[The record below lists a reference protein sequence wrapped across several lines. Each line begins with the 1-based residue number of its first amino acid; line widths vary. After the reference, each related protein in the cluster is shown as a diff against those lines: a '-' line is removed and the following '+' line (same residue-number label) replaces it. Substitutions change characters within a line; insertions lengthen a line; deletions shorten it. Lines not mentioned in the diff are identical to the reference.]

1 MKKNKKEKAIKRL
14 TVGGLVLGLIG
25 WILAVITGK
34 KYNAE
39 RIKAFEYR
47 SKAIQ
52 YSGTLSRKAD
62 MICEDRWTLSCD
74 KQIVEDAK
82 EFYDNPNL

>member
-25 WILAVITGK
+25 WIVAIVTGK

-39 RIKAFEYR
+39 WKRAFTYK

-62 MICEDRWTLSCD
+62 MILEDRWTLSYD
-74 KQIVEDAK
+74 KQVIEDAK
-82 EFYDNPNL
+82 KFYNDPNL

>member
-25 WILAVITGK
+25 WIIALITGK
-34 KYNAE
+34 KYNAAWK
-39 RIKAFEYR
+39 KAFEYK

-62 MICEDRWTLSCD
+62 LICEDRWTLSYD
-74 KQIVEDAK
+74 KQNVEDAK
-82 EFYDNPNL
+82 EFYDDHKW